1 MYFMV
6 IVVRRY
12 RCYNIVVGGVEV
24 KADSVI
30 TCVIEIIVV
39 VVFGCLKTKLYQW

>member
-12 RCYNIVVGGVEV
+12 RCYNIVVGV
-24 KADSVI
+24 KVKSDSVI
-30 TCVIEIIVV
+30 TCVIKIIVV
-39 VVFGCLKTKLYQW
+39 VVFGCLKTNVYQW